1 MRNLFLLCISF
12 LMMSCNTFFDWDP
25 DNYFDLVG
33 IWKTTMILED
43 GINIIEECEMIDT
56 YEFKSD
62 GNFIGVYYSKN
73 GADCEMDLIER
84 QFWGLTGDKLI
95 IGDTIVIINII
106 NKNKFELTQ
115 EGETVVFER
124 N

>member
-1 MRNLFLLCISF
+1 
-12 LMMSCNTFFDWDP
+12 MSCNTFFDWDP